1 MKHTRELLTFA
12 ALLAFGW
19 PATSSQAAERAVR
32 FAPGATAT
40 VLKGAIRGD
49 GDATYVL
56 QTIDGQ
62 VLQALLTTSNRSCY
76 FNVYE
81 PGQQLEAAHIGSSAG
96 NKFGRNPTKA
106 GAYRFQ
112 IYLMR
117 NAARRNETCRYSLAI
132 ELTGKPGG
140 ASAGVSDRQMRDE
153 CRAKAAAM
161 YAAPATRIRLAAIR
175 TDRQGPLIN
184 GSVNKGAEGI
194 KKFRCLYTPDRRL
207 RDVMALTP
215 DGE

>member
-1 MKHTRELLTFA
+1 MKQMRQVLSFG
-12 ALLAFGW
+12 ALLAFAW
-19 PATSSQAAERAVR
+19 PAAPSQAAERNIR
-32 FAPGATAT
+32 FAPGATAAM
-40 VLKGAIRGD
+40 LKGAIRGD

-62 VLQALLTTSNRSCY
+62 VLRALLSTSNRSCY

-81 PGQQLEAAHIGSSAG
+81 PGQQQEAAHIGSSAG
-96 NKFGRNPTKA
+96 NEFGRNATKA
-106 GAYRFQ
+106 GVYRFQ

-117 NAARRNETCRYSLAI
+117 NAARRNESCRYRLSI

-153 CRAKAAAM
+153 CRARVAAM
-161 YAAPATRIRLAAIR
+161 YAVPSERIRLAAIR
-175 TDRQGPLIN
+175 KGRQGPLIN
-184 GSVNKGAEGI
+184 GAVDKGAEGI

-207 RDVMALTP
+207 KDVMAMTP

>member
-1 MKHTRELLTFA
+1 MKQMRELLTLA
-12 ALLAFGW
+12 ALLAFAW
-19 PATSSQAAERAVR
+19 PAAPSQAAERNVR
-32 FAPGATAT
+32 FAPGATA
-40 VLKGAIRGD
+40 VMLKGVIRGD

-81 PGQQLEAAHIGSSAG
+81 PGQQQEAAHIGSGAG
-96 NKFGRNPTKA
+96 NEYSLDPATPGT
-106 GAYRFQ
+106 YRFQ

-117 NAARRNETCRYSLAI
+117 NAARRNESCRYRLSI

-140 ASAGVSDRQMRDE
+140 VSAGVSDRQMRDQ
-153 CRAKAAAM
+153 CQTVVAQM
-161 YAAPATRIRLAAIR
+161 YAVPSERIRLAAIR
-175 TDRQGPLIN
+175 KGRPGPLIN
-184 GSVNKGAEGI
+184 GAVDKGAEGI

-207 RDVMALTP
+207 RDVMAMTP